1 MNSLFDLRL
10 AVRSLVKRPAFSLIV
25 ILTMAIG
32 IGSNVAVF
40 SYLSYWIWPT
50 MDAPRPHE
58 LVRLETRFEGER
70 TIPNSYPDWLEVQG
84 ENRVFDQLAAFRL
97 FGSSVRS
104 QEQTLH
110 AWGHAVSGDYFA
122 LFGAQPEV
130 GRLIQP
136 TDDREDA
143 ERVVV
148 LNHLFWTRHFG
159 ADASVLGRTVY
170 LNGRLPYTII
180 GVAPPRFQGQG
191 VGTEIYVPLATAEEI
206 IPGLDNRQVRL
217 VQSIGRLSP
226 DVTIERARASLTPLA
241 SGLDELYPEEE
252 SRQFK
257 LTPISEPVVSIL
269 EDPIVFATKILM
281 AAVALL
287 LLLACA
293 NVANL
298 LLARSEARSREMGIL
313 AALGAGRTRLSGRL
327 LTESLLLS
335 VTGGM
340 LGLLIGYWSIGI
352 IEYYLLQTVPVGM
365 GTWGQSTRLI
375 VDERAMILFAVGVS
389 VATGLVFGLAP
400 VTRVLR
406 TDLVTALK
414 SSASSPSGKKLL
426 DMRRLLV
433 VTQVALS
440 VVLLLGAA
448 LLVQTLLAVH
458 GQNIG
463 FESRNLML
471 ATVYMPADR
480 SADDTEGVA
489 AYEDILEA
497 TRAMPGVEAASLVQ
511 LIPLSWISRKTD
523 VKLPHLSEPE
533 STNYNVVGPDYF
545 EAMKIPLLQGRE
557 FQERDREDSP
567 GVVVINEAAARQWW
581 EDRTPIGQRV
591 SLRLGRGADQTKSF
605 EVVGVAADS
614 RYERIVDPIRPQIY
628 LTYKQRYR
636 SRLTFVVRTS
646 TPIASELRAELNR
659 SYPDL
664 AIIDLVP
671 FSEQLRRSFTDQRMN
686 ADIASSFGALGL
698 LLAATGIFS
707 VMSYTVSRRRRE
719 FGIRMAMGGTALDMT
734 RQVLREAGRLIA
746 LGVVIGLGAAWALA
760 KILAGVLYG
769 VSSNDPIT
777 FITVPAALAIIGLTA
792 AWLPAR
798 RAAQV
803 NPISALREE

>member
-1 MNSLFDLRL
+1 MSSLFDLRL
-10 AVRSLVKRPAFSLIV
+10 AVRSLVKRPGFSLVV
-25 ILTMAIG
+25 ILTMALG
-32 IGSNVAVF
+32 IGANVAVF

-50 MDAPRPHE
+50 MDAPQPHE
-58 LVRLETRFEGER
+58 LVRLETRFKDGR
-70 TIPNSYPDWLEVQG
+70 TSTSSYPDWLEVKR
-84 ENRVFDQLAAFRL
+84 ENQVFDQLAAFRL

-110 AWGHAVSGDYFA
+110 AWGHAVTGDYFA

-136 TDDREDA
+136 TDDLEDA

-159 ADASVLGRTVY
+159 ADPSVIGRTVY
-170 LNGRLPYTII
+170 LDGRLPYNII
-180 GVAPPRFQGQG
+180 GVARRGFQGQG
-191 VGTEIYVPLATAEEI
+191 LGTEIYIPLATAGNI
-206 IPGLDNRQVRL
+206 VSGLDNRQNRL
-217 VQSIGRLSP
+217 VQSIGRLSS
-226 DVTIERARASLTPLA
+226 DVTIEQARGSLAPLA
-241 SGLDELYPEEE
+241 IGLDELYPEEDA
-252 SRQFK
+252 RQLN

-313 AALGAGRTRLSGRL
+313 AALGAGRGRLSVRL

-335 VTGGM
+335 VTGGL
-340 LGLLIGYWSIGI
+340 LGLLIGSWAIGI

-365 GTWGQSTRLI
+365 GTWGQSTFLI
-375 VDERAMILFAVGVS
+375 IDERAMILFALGVS

-414 SSASSPSGKKLL
+414 SSTSSAGRKGWL
-426 DMRRLLV
+426 DMRKLLV

-448 LLVQTLLAVH
+448 LLVQTLLAVR
-458 GQNIG
+458 GQDIG

-480 SADDTEGVA
+480 TADDTEGVG

-497 TRAMPGVEAASLVQ
+497 TRSMPGVEAASLVQ
-511 LIPLSWISRKTD
+511 LIPLSWLSRKTD
-523 VKLPHLSEPE
+523 VELPHLSEPE
-533 STNYNVVGPDYF
+533 AVNYNIIGPDYF
-545 EAMKIPLLQGRE
+545 ETMKISLLQGRG
-557 FQERDREDSP
+557 FGDRDRHDSP
-567 GVVVINEAAARQWW
+567 GVIVVNQAAARHLW
-581 EDRTPIGQRV
+581 ENRNPLGQRI
-591 SLRLGRGADQTKSF
+591 SLRLGRGANQAKSY
-605 EVVGVAADS
+605 EVVGVVADS
-614 RYERIVDPIRPQIY
+614 RYERIVNPIRPQIY
-628 LTYKQRYR
+628 LTFQQQYR
-636 SRLTFVVRTS
+636 SRLTFVIRTS
-646 TPIASELRAELNR
+646 SPIASELRAELHRN
-659 SYPDL
+659 YPDL
-664 AIIDLVP
+664 AVIDLVP

-686 ADIASSFGALGL
+686 ADMASSFGVLGL

-719 FGIRMAMGGTALDMT
+719 FGIRMALGGTARDVS
-734 RQVLREAGRLIA
+734 RQVLRETGRLIA
-746 LGVVIGLGAAWALA
+746 AGIVIGLVSASALA
-760 KILAGVLYG
+760 KVLGGVLYG
-769 VSSNDPIT
+769 VSAHDPIT
-777 FITVPAALAIIGLTA
+777 FIAVPAVLAAIGLVA

-803 NPISALREE
+803 DPMTTLREE